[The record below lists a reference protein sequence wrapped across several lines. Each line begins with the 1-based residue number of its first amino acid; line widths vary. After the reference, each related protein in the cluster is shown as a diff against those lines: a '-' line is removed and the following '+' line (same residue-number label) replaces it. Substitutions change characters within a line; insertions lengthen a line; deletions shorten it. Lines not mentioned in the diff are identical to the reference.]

1 MSKKV
6 INKPRIS
13 KWVGGGYIAITIF
26 IAILFLFIGSLSDI
40 RSGPVNLKIIVYSV
54 MTFAL
59 LLLGSITFSLYRTKY
74 VIQNGVLSSWS
85 PFAKINLKIKDIKN
99 IERTRIPFHIRVGAS
114 LYCGMF
120 YIPEFGWT
128 KTIITNLSDGLLITD
143 KNNKH
148 YLITPSNPEKFKK
161 LLKRF

>member
-1 MSKKV
+1 MKNI

-13 KWVGGGYIAITIF
+13 KWIGGGYIIITIF
-26 IAILFLFIGSLSDI
+26 IAILFLFIGYLADI
-40 RSGPVNLKIIVYSV
+40 RSSPVNFKIFIGSI

-59 LLLGSITFSLYRTKY
+59 LLLGSTTLSLYRTKY
-74 VIQNGVLSSWS
+74 VIQNNTLNSWS
-85 PFAKINLKIKDIKN
+85 PFAKINLKIKDIKKV
-99 IERTRIPFHIRVGAS
+99 ERTFIPFHIRVGAS

-128 KTIITNLSDGLLITD
+128 KAIITNLSDGLLITD
-143 KNNKH
+143 KRNKH
-148 YLITPSNPEKFKK
+148 YLITPSNPDEFKK